1 MLCAASEADKPRL
14 YLSADAILFL
24 SCYTRAKSHTPPR
37 CGAYRSRDMTRDGRL
52 RLDQPAAYRIAV
64 QGELD
69 EEWSDW
75 LSDLVIRVEGGI
87 TILSGTVPDQ
97 PALHGLLVKI
107 RDLGLPLVSVEYV
120 PGRAPGTDM

>member
-1 MLCAASEADKPRL
+1 
-14 YLSADAILFL
+14 
-24 SCYTRAKSHTPPR
+24 
-37 CGAYRSRDMTRDGRL
+37 MTRDGRL
-52 RLDQPAAYRIAV
+52 HLDQPAAYRIAV

-75 LSDLVIRVEGGI
+75 LSDLVVRVEGGM

-120 PGRAPGTDM
+120 PGGFPGADT

>member
-1 MLCAASEADKPRL
+1 
-14 YLSADAILFL
+14 
-24 SCYTRAKSHTPPR
+24 
-37 CGAYRSRDMTRDGRL
+37 MTRDGRL
-52 RLDQPAAYRIAV
+52 RLDQPAAYRIVV